1 MTETALVT
9 GGTGFIA
16 RWYIVELLQCG
27 YRVRTTVRSPSREAA
42 FAMRYP
48 GWSIPPAA

>member
-1 MTETALVT
+1 VTETALVT

-16 RWYIVELLQCG
+16 RWCIVELLQRG
-27 YRVRTTVRSPSREAA
+27 YRVRTTVPSPSREAE